1 MKFPYPLFYSSFRFC
16 RLMRATITL
25 LYCATLNKGF
35 FYIYLTH
42 ELTPQHLNSKMVP
55 VLPSLNPSLIF
66 IFPLL
71 PSPLYPTGF
80 SFYIFPEFLVIF
92 ILLSSDNNNKYLP
105 ITSTWTSVCNFYFC
119 MSQIIFTKQLYN
131 LFIYLRYF
139 LCRAA
144 LIMETRVF
152 YVYLFS

>member
-80 SFYIFPEFLVIF
+80 SFYIFPGSLTIF
-92 ILLSSDNNNKYLP
+92 ILLSFNNIRSPKRQIVRGEKCP
-105 ITSTWTSVCNFYFC
+105 CFTTSTEISFWLISNWKEYDRIDSFPFDYEP
-119 MSQIIFTKQLYN
+119 N
-131 LFIYLRYF
+131 GF
-139 LCRAA
+139 L
-144 LIMETRVF
+144 LD
-152 YVYLFS
+152 L